1 MRIFVIS
8 CLICMGLWAKSY
20 IISPLPLPKQEIIN
34 LEVGSCDKRCLSK
47 LYDEGL
53 YFSFIGRFQD
63 EQDSDLRAKLTL
75 ALQELSILDIPPS
88 VSNGNLAKVKLAL
101 LMPKKVIGRYFSESI
116 DIILS
121 YLMTRG
127 GDFSF
132 EVFNTDTEDTQAIQ
146 QAYER
151 AIDAQSDFVIGIF
164 TTKGA
169 MELATNIKISVPV
182 YLPTI
187 NIHQLNITKTPK
199 HLYFGGVDYE
209 SQIELL
215 VNLAQGEKIV
225 AYNDNSPTGQYLGS
239 LLRTKNVDIIY
250 EQNID
255 STTAKRFSSI
265 LKQQE
270 PYLQSNVVMFNTSGA
285 RTGLI
290 LSQMLISN
298 AKPKKMFSTQVNY
311 DSALL
316 NSVHSTDKQE
326 LYVVNVISNINP
338 RLLEYASLLGRDLKY
353 NWVSYATAIG
363 VELLLGDQLSEQ
375 ERFFSERFLDNQVN
389 YINKI
394 YKFSGKRFD
403 EYR

>member
-1 MRIFVIS
+1 MRIFVVG
-8 CLICMGLWAKSY
+8 CLLCMGLWAKSY

-34 LEVGSCDKRCLSK
+34 LEAGSCDKRCLNK
-47 LYDEGL
+47 LYEEGL

-63 EQDSDLRAKLTL
+63 EQDPELRAKLTL
-75 ALQELSILDIPPS
+75 ALQELAILDIPNA
-88 VSNGNLAKVKLAL
+88 SNGNMAKVKLAL

-127 GDFSF
+127 ADFSF

-146 QAYER
+146 QAYQR

-169 MELATNIKISVPV
+169 RELANNIKISVPV

-187 NIHQLNITKTPK
+187 NIHQVGSAKIPK
-199 HLYFGGVDYE
+199 NLYFGGVDYE
-209 SQIELL
+209 SQIELIA
-215 VNLAQGEKIV
+215 NLAQGEKVV
-225 AYNDNSPTGQYLGS
+225 AYNDNSPMGQYLGS
-239 LLRTKNVDIIY
+239 LLRSKNAKIVY
-250 EQNID
+250 EQSVD
-255 STTAKRFSSI
+255 STTAKRFSSVMG
-265 LKQQE
+265 QQKS
-270 PYLQSNVVMFNTSGA
+270 YIRSNVVVFNTSGA

-290 LSQMLISN
+290 LSQMLIGD

-316 NSVHSTDKQE
+316 NSVQYSGREE
-326 LYVVNVISNINP
+326 LYVVNVISGINP

-353 NWVSYATAIG
+353 NWVSYSTAIG
-363 VELLLGDQLSEQ
+363 VELLLGAQLSEQ

-394 YKFSGKRFD
+394 YKFSGKSFD

>member
-1 MRIFVIS
+1 MRIFIIS
-8 CLICMGLWAKSY
+8 CLVCMGLWGKSY

-34 LEVGSCDKRCLSK
+34 LEVGSCDKRCLNN
-47 LYDEGL
+47 LYEEGL

-63 EQDSDLRAKLTL
+63 EQDPDLRAKLTL
-75 ALQELSILDIPPS
+75 ALQELSILDIPS
-88 VSNGNLAKVKLAL
+88 ASSKNIAKVKLAL

-151 AIDAQSDFVIGIF
+151 AINAQSDFVIGIF

-169 MELATNIKISVPV
+169 MELANNIKISVPI

-187 NIHQLNITKTPK
+187 NIHQLNTTKIPR

-215 VNLAQGEKIV
+215 VSLAKNEKIV

-239 LLRTKNVDIIY
+239 LLRAKNVDIIY

-255 STTAKRFSSI
+255 SATAKRFSSI

-290 LSQMLISN
+290 LSQMLISDI
-298 AKPKKMFSTQVNY
+298 KPKKMFSTQVNY

-316 NSVHSTDKQE
+316 NSVHSTHNQE
-326 LYVVNVISNINP
+326 LYVVNVIANINP

-363 VELLLGDQLSEQ
+363 VELLLGAQLSEQ
-375 ERFFSERFLDNQVN
+375 ERFFSEKFLDNQVN
-389 YINKI
+389 YVNKI
-394 YKFSGKRFD
+394 YKFSGKSFD